1 MKKKSKS
8 TLNTKPVLPNKLLI
22 ELGDM
27 KQKNIFFLLAETFQA
42 LGDSSRVQIVWA
54 LTKREMH
61 VNELADFLNMSQP
74 AVSHHLRTLRNLKL
88 VKTSRVG
95 RINTYSLDDEHINQ
109 LLAEGLKHVDD
120 LVAHL

>member
-1 MKKKSKS
+1 MNKKSKPTINS
-8 TLNTKPVLPNKLLI
+8 KPTLPNRLLV

-61 VNELADFLNMSQP
+61 VNELAEFLGMSQP